1 MDVHRTAGLRSLRRW
16 AVALA
21 AATSVPLT
29 AQAQQFFHG
38 RVLDTETSAPI
49 ALAIVSLVAEGESRD
64 LVRQTTDSAGRYRLR
79 APRAGR
85 YVVQA
90 RRVGFSPLR
99 TPAYEI
105 RRSEERLVDLP
116 MTRIVA
122 SLDTVVVAEETVR
135 HSFMLDGFMARRALG
150 VGTFFD
156 REALEARGFPPMAT
170 LLREVPGL
178 RISSSTGRTSVR
190 LNRGGTLSPQTPQC
204 VPGIIL
210 DGVGVTRSDD
220 APESTSGLL
229 GSINGREVEAVEI
242 YKSRSQVPAE
252 FAGPEARCGAIL
264 IWTSQPGLSHQRR
277 VAPAPR
283 R

>member
-1 MDVHRTAGLRSLRRW
+1 MHLDRSAALRGLRGW
-16 AVALA
+16 AVAIATA
-21 AATSVPLT
+21 AAAPST
-29 AQAQQFFHG
+29 ADAQRFFHG
-38 RVLDTETSAPI
+38 RVTDAETTAPI
-49 ALAIVSLVAEGESRD
+49 AFAIVSLVAEGETRD
-64 LVRQTTDSAGRYRLR
+64 AARQTTDSAGRYRLQV
-79 APRAGR
+79 PRAGR
-85 YVVQA
+85 YAIHV
-90 RRVGFSPLR
+90 RRVGFAPER
-99 TPAYEI
+99 TSAYDLG
-105 RRSEERLVDLP
+105 RAEERLVDFV
-116 MTRIVA
+116 MTRVA
-122 SLDTVVVAEETVR
+122 GSLDTVVIAEETVR
-135 HSFMLDGFMARRALG
+135 HSFLLDGFMARRALG

-178 RISSSTGRTSVR
+178 RVASSTGRTSVR
-190 LNRGGTLSPQTPQC
+190 LSRGGTLSPQTSQC

-220 APESTSGLL
+220 SPESTSGLL
-229 GSINGREVEAVEI
+229 GSINGREVEGVEI

-277 VAPAPR
+277 VAPGPR